1 MDENITLAD
10 PLHVICTDIMNDN
23 CKEYFNVMK
32 TTKVD
37 NISNLKKEC
46 F

>member
-1 MDENITLAD
+1 MDENITLLD
-10 PLHVICTDIMNDN
+10 LLHVICTDIMNEED
-23 CKEYFNVMK
+23 YNVMK

-37 NISNLKKEC
+37 NISNLKKEH